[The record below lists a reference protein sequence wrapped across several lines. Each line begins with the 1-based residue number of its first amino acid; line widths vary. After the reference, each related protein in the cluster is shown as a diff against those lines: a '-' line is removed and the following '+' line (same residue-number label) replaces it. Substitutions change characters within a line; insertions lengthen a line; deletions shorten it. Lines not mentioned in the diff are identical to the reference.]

1 MREVMPTA
9 CWQVHRYDFARW
21 REDRPAEL
29 GSYPPDLE
37 SWAGA
42 YGERDGQRFLI
53 GPDGRPDERVNAF
66 LASPKMRNRAENTNK
81 AYAYSLGVWLNFL
94 QGTGLNW
101 WEAGD
106 DEVEAF
112 QFWRLTDP
120 RNGQVVEASS
130 FARDVAACKSFYRW
144 AGKRHAVVNP
154 FEDYEPPRSRKSADV
169 KWLDPAAVTRWID
182 VGLRGRDLSGRADP
196 SLQGRNEQ
204 RDAAFAEGLYGTGLR
219 LGSWAS
225 VVLPELPDVA
235 RGRGFFRCQLA
246 DACAKGGNGY
256 AYWMPLA
263 ALRGVLGYVEGARA
277 AAVRRAQAAGRYEQG
292 GPAAGGRG
300 DADGRAAGG
309 RPGRSKAEGAGRTW
323 GRRTACGCSA
333 GRRRAWSRSRCG

>member
-101 WEAGD
+101 WEA
-106 DEVEAF
+106 EMT
-112 QFWRLTDP
+112 RL
-120 RNGQVVEASS
+120 RRSS
-130 FARDVAACKSFYRW
+130 
-144 AGKRHAVVNP
+144 
-154 FEDYEPPRSRKSADV
+154 
-169 KWLDPAAVTRWID
+169 
-182 VGLRGRDLSGRADP
+182 SG
-196 SLQGRNEQ
+196 G
-204 RDAAFAEGLYGTGLR
+204 
-219 LGSWAS
+219 
-225 VVLPELPDVA
+225 
-235 RGRGFFRCQLA
+235 
-246 DACAKGGNGY
+246 
-256 AYWMPLA
+256 
-263 ALRGVLGYVEGARA
+263 
-277 AAVRRAQAAGRYEQG
+277 
-292 GPAAGGRG
+292 
-300 DADGRAAGG
+300 
-309 RPGRSKAEGAGRTW
+309 
-323 GRRTACGCSA
+323 
-333 GRRRAWSRSRCG
+333 